1 MKTSLVNKSCMHRL
15 YVIFYYVPLFY
26 RSNCICI
33 TNESCAALAAAFNSN
48 PSNLID
54 LDLSENQLRD
64 PGVTEISTLLGNS
77 QCTLQILRF
86 ELSSFKHDSM

>member
-1 MKTSLVNKSCMHRL
+1 MNTSLVNKSCMYRL
-15 YVIFYYVPLFY
+15 CYFLLCFFLFY

-48 PSNLID
+48 PSNLIE